1 MMAQHKPQNRQPRRA
16 VSGWLNFDKE
26 NNISSA
32 QAVGKLR
39 HIFAAQKIG
48 HAGTLDP
55 LASGVLPIA
64 LGEATKTVSYMVT
77 AQKEYEF
84 TVQWGVA
91 TDTDDGAGAV
101 IERCDRRPTEA
112 EIKAVLPRFTGLI
125 DQAPPVFSALKIDGE
140 RAYMRARRGEKLTP
154 KPRKVEI
161 SALKYQA
168 SPDANHA
175 QFAITCGKGTYVRAL
190 ARDLGA
196 ALGSLAHVTAL
207 RRTRVGSFLQKDAIT
222 LAKCM
227 DLGHIAAD
235 MNTPMR
241 QAQDFAALDGLLLPV
256 QTVLDDIPALLVT
269 EKEARDIRQGRSVAI
284 CAEAVQNKNGAIIAL
299 FENQAVAMGR
309 VNEGRFC
316 PSRVFNL
323 EPL

>member
-1 MMAQHKPQNRQPRRA
+1 MMAQHKPQNRQARRA

-39 HIFAAQKIG
+39 RIFAAQKIG

-101 IERCDRRPTEA
+101 IERSDRRPTEA